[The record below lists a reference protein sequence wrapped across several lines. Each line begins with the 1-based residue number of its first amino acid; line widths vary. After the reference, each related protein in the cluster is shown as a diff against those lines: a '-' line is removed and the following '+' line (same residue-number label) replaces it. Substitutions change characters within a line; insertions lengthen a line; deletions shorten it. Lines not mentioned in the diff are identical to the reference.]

1 MKTLFKRTIATA
13 LLSLCFSVVAQE
25 QIFSTAKNA
34 YFELKAIVQTTNGG
48 TNDVGTN
55 VVETNAVVGT
65 NVVRIT
71 NKDILAALNATGDF
85 NFDKKAKLLLR
96 SVDSGIPFFV
106 VRESGANVGTNN
118 EVDVSDTLIVTEP
131 DDAVHGRNSM
141 VNWGIWNCTLN
152 GGGGTD
158 FNFFGLTILHTGVI
172 RTDNG
177 GKLLRTVNLSSTGSG
192 PGHVD
197 GETAQFSGRIFA
209 NHGRLD

>member
-13 LLSLCFSVVAQE
+13 LLGLCFNVAAQE
-25 QIFSTAKNA
+25 QIFSTVKNA
-34 YFELKAIVQTTNGG
+34 YFEFKAIVQTTNGG

-55 VVETNAVVGT
+55 LVETNVVVGT

-96 SVDSGIPFFV
+96 SVEAGIPFFV
-106 VRESGANVGTNN
+106 VRESAGVGTNN
-118 EVDVSDTLIVTEP
+118 EVDVSDTLIVNEP

-158 FNFFGLTILHTGVI
+158 FNFFGLTVLHTGVI
-172 RTDNG
+172 RTGNG

-192 PGHVD
+192 PGHLN
-197 GETAQFSGRIFA
+197 GATAQFSGRIFG
-209 NHGRLD
+209 NHARLD